1 MSSSS
6 PSPADGRLR
15 LRGHAPGHERRVAAD
30 VVQVGEASGAHL
42 FDGAGAAVAASAVDV
57 VRLRAV
63 KPGNGARKRRI
74 AHVDE
79 AGARLV
85 DVGDPA
91 FASTIAGLD
100 RSKTYYVYCRSGNR
114 SARAIEQM
122 RAAGFAHL
130 HNVGGYAALV
140 AGGVPSEP

>member
-1 MSSSS
+1 MMRLLLLIVLATGALSACRSNTVPPPTTAAPDPIPAEAVPQRVRAALADPGAVVLDVRT
-6 PSPADGRLR
+6 PSEWNDG
-15 LRGHAPGHERRVAAD
+15 
-30 VVQVGEASGAHL
+30 
-42 FDGAGAAVAASAVDV
+42 
-57 VRLRAV
+57 
-63 KPGNGARKRRI
+63 
-74 AHVDE
+74 HV